1 MASPIA
7 TAAVQIVP
15 TFKGLHKSTSK
26 ALGGVETEF
35 KKSGAQSG
43 TIFGTALKGVAGAGV
58 VAAGGAIA
66 TGFGMAIAKGFSR
79 LNAIDQAEKKLEG
92 LGHSTQ
98 AVEGI
103 MKNAL
108 ASVKGTAFG
117 LDEAANV
124 AASLVASGIKPGQ
137 ELEKT
142 LKTVADSA
150 TIAGIG
156 MEDMGAI
163 FGKVAATGK
172 LQGDELNQLSE
183 RGIPALQLLS
193 KHLGV
198 TTDEVRKMVSKGQ
211 VDFKT
216 FAEAMESGMGG
227 AAQKSGETFMGAW
240 KNVQAALGR
249 IGATLMAPIFDALK
263 DSFNQLTPAL
273 DEMQKA
279 LEPLAA
285 EFGRMLSAVMP
296 VAQALFGGF
305 VRALV
310 ATTKWVSQNIVI
322 VKALAGVLSA
332 VLLPVLTVV
341 AFNATV
347 SAMAQAKAWLIAQAG
362 ATKSAFVQFAAHM
375 KVIGAWIM
383 SRKAA
388 MAGALESA
396 RIYAMYGLDALKAA
410 ARHVVAGAQIAA
422 TWVATKAKTVAA
434 FLAQKLAMAGAT
446 AQLIAHRVAS
456 VASAVASGVARA
468 ATMAWT
474 GAQWLLNA
482 ALNANPIGLVVV
494 AIAALVG
501 AIVLAWKRSETFR
514 TVVIA
519 VWNGIKTAVG
529 AVVSW
534 FQSTVWPVMKQ
545 VWEWIG
551 QKAMWLW
558 KNVMVPAWNGIKTV
572 VSGVVT
578 WFQTVMLP
586 FIQATFHA
594 VGQVFNWLWQAVVR
608 PVLGFIKAYITVWW
622 ASVKVVLNALVWFFK
637 NVLGPVFQWLW
648 TVISG
653 VLSWAKNLIVQWVNA
668 TKTTFGLL
676 VAFIKSTLGPVFDW
690 LWKWIVR
697 PIFLAMKLYI
707 QAWWLAVRLI
717 FQALVSFVR
726 NRIGPAFTWLYH
738 NVIRPVWNGI
748 RSTISAVWNFIRDRV
763 FAPMQHAVKNTLP
776 AAFRAGRDAIGRAWD
791 GLKNIA
797 KKPVEFVVN
806 TVINKGLI
814 SNFNKV
820 AGVFGA
826 KKIPSVELP
835 KGFATGGRIPGWS
848 PTATADNVPIWAT
861 AGEFMVRRKSAD
873 RLRRNHPGA
882 LEHINRH
889 GTLPIQGYKSGGDI
903 VALGHALQRLG
914 VRVSEHPAFGGVHPV
929 HAKNSWHYRNGAL
942 DLNFG
947 PGGTNAVETAFFD
960 QLAPILHNLG
970 WGVIWRYTGHYGHAH
985 VDLGNRSL
993 GSFNRHAPAG
1003 AVAGGLQKALEGIK
1017 GAGQAIG
1024 NAFVDLNP
1032 FTKLKDL
1039 IKNGLAKI
1047 GDNPFVSLVASA
1059 GNKLVTSALDWM
1071 RSRVPVG
1078 GDNGPPPDSVAPS
1091 GKGIERWR
1099 PLVRQAL
1106 QFTGIGGGQADE
1118 DRWLRQIK
1126 TESGGNPRLVQS
1138 SALRDINV
1146 RRGDPARGL
1155 VQVPGV
1161 TWTDFGGGMGP
1172 FFPNVYDPLKNLI
1185 VGMRAASRQHRR
1197 KNYHGMSGW
1206 RSVVGWGHGYAQGGT
1221 VTPTLYDQGGVLPP
1235 GLTLTHN
1242 ATGQP
1247 EAILTRQQWTDI
1259 QKIAASKA
1267 SAPQMVFGDVHGY
1280 TAREVASEVM
1290 TMIRRREALVGGVL

>member
-1 MASPIA
+1 MATPIA

-15 TFKGLHKSTSK
+15 SFKGLHQSTAK
-26 ALGGVETEF
+26 AIGGVEAEF
-35 KKSGAQSG
+35 KKSGGQSG
-43 TIFGTALKGVAGAGV
+43 SIFSKALKGVAGAGV

-66 TGFGMAIAKGFSR
+66 TGFGMAVAKGFSR
-79 LNAIDQAEKKLEG
+79 LNAIDQAEKKLQG

-124 AASLVASGIKPGQ
+124 SASLVASGIKPGQ

-198 TTDEVRKMVSKGQ
+198 TTDQVRKMVSKGQ

-216 FAEAMESGMGG
+216 FSEAMNSGVGG

-249 IGATLMAPIFDALK
+249 IGATLLEPIFNALK
-263 DSFNQLTPAL
+263 DSFNVLTPAL

-279 LEPLAA
+279 MEPFAA
-285 EFGRMLSAVMP
+285 AFAELVAGVMP
-296 VAQALFGGF
+296 IAIATFKGLVAVLVSLVTWLSKNMWLVKTLAGLVAFAAAAYAGWVIGAKLLVAVQTIQMLIGYKMLTLTKLQAL
-305 VRALV
+305 
-310 ATTKWVSQNIVI
+310 ATGLW
-322 VKALAGVLSA
+322 
-332 VLLPVLTVV
+332 
-341 AFNATV
+341 
-347 SAMAQAKAWLIAQAG
+347 AKAQAG
-362 ATKSAFVQFAAHM
+362 
-375 KVIGAWIM
+375 
-383 SRKAA
+383 
-388 MAGALESA
+388 
-396 RIYAMYGLDALKAA
+396 
-410 ARHVVAGAQIAA
+410 
-422 TWVATKAKTVAA
+422 
-434 FLAQKLAMAGAT
+434 
-446 AQLIAHRVAS
+446 
-456 VASAVASGVARA
+456 
-468 ATMAWT
+468 
-474 GAQWLLNA
+474 LNA
-482 ALNANPIGLVVV
+482 MLSANPIGAVIVAIIALIAIFVV
-494 AIAALVG
+494 AYKKVGWFRNAVNAAW
-501 AIVLAWKRSETFR
+501 A
-514 TVVIA
+514 
-519 VWNGIKTAVG
+519 GIKFAVG
-529 AVVSW
+529 AVVTW
-534 FQSTVWPVMKQ
+534 FQTFVWPALQ
-545 VWEWIG
+545 RVWAWIAQG
-551 QKAMWLW
+551 AVWLW
-558 KNVMVPAWNGIKTV
+558 RNVMVPAWNGIKATV
-572 VSGVVT
+572 FAVVG
-578 WFQTVMLP
+578 WFQTTMLP
-586 FIQATFHA
+586 FIQATFKA
-594 VGQVFNWLWQAVVR
+594 VGAVFNWLWAWVVR
-608 PVLGFIKAYITVWW
+608 PIFGFIKAYIQVWW
-622 ASVKVVLNALVWFFK
+622 ASVKVVFNALVWFFRNVLGPVFK
-637 NVLGPVFQWLW
+637 WLWSVISAVLSLAKAMFIQWVNHAKATFSVLVNFVKTVLGPVFQWLW
-648 TVISG
+648 TWIIRPVFNFIKAYIQVWWLGVRLVFQAVVNFVKRALGPAFLWLWRNVIVPAWNGIKAVISG
-653 VLSWAKNLIVQWVNA
+653 
-668 TKTTFGLL
+668 
-676 VAFIKSTLGPVFDW
+676 
-690 LWKWIVR
+690 
-697 PIFLAMKLYI
+697 
-707 QAWWLAVRLI
+707 
-717 FQALVSFVR
+717 
-726 NRIGPAFTWLYH
+726 
-738 NVIRPVWNGI
+738 
-748 RSTISAVWNFIRDRV
+748 VWNFIRDRV
-763 FAPMQHAVKNTLP
+763 FNPLAHAVRHTLP
-776 AAFRAGRDAIGRAWD
+776 AAFRAGRDAIGQAWE

-806 TVINKGLI
+806 TVINRGLVD
-814 SNFNKV
+814 NFNKI
-820 AGVFGA
+820 AGVFGS
-826 KKIPSVELP
+826 KKIPQVSLP

-889 GTLPIQGYKSGGDI
+889 GTLPIMGYKSGGDI
-903 VALGHALQRLG
+903 VALGHALQKLG

-942 DLNFG
+942 DLNYG

-1003 AVAGGLQKALEGIK
+1003 AIAGGLQKALEGIK

-1032 FTKLKDL
+1032 FTKLKNL

-1047 GDNPFVSLVASA
+1047 GDSPFVSLVASA

-1078 GDNGPPPDSVAPS
+1078 GDQGAPPDSVAPS

-1197 KNYHGMSGW
+1197 KSYHGMSGW
-1206 RSVVGWGHGYAQGGT
+1206 RSVVGWGHGYADGGT
-1221 VTPTLYDQGGVLPP
+1221 ITKYDTGGWLPP
-1235 GLTLTHN
+1235 GLTTTIN
-1242 ATGQP
+1242 QTGKP
-1247 EAILTRQQWTDI
+1247 EAVFTQDQFQHI
-1259 QKIAASKA
+1259 KAAALHGSPM
-1267 SAPQMVFGDVHGY
+1267 SITINGVHVDN
-1280 TAREVASEVM
+1280 AEEVARAVRFEL
-1290 TMIRRREALVGGVL
+1290 IRQGRGGRYATA